1 MIPQILINK
10 TLHCKAELI
19 FVTNI
24 TNYIRGEKICH
35 VEIFQLSMTMYAN
48 CGEIENSFTCGEKLS
63 PKIHLWR
70 KNDNYEAWLHVFESL
85 GQSQPT
91 AGKAQT
97 GSSGQNSVMGCSQR
111 LGSRLWLSS
120 RLNWWWGQNVTN
132 RQTDRCTNNVMWFT
146 WGPNWPSLVQNRHF
160 IHHHWPLRCLD

>member
-1 MIPQILINK
+1 MIPQIFINK

-70 KNDNYEAWLHVFESL
+70 KNDNYEA
-85 GQSQPT
+85 
-91 AGKAQT
+91 
-97 GSSGQNSVMGCSQR
+97 
-111 LGSRLWLSS
+111 
-120 RLNWWWGQNVTN
+120 
-132 RQTDRCTNNVMWFT
+132 
-146 WGPNWPSLVQNRHF
+146 
-160 IHHHWPLRCLD
+160 